1 MKIAFREITS
11 GAPSILP
18 YYNQTYFKGI
28 LHFKGIIIKVNMIIM
43 QEKERFYSNKVENIL
58 RTKLFSNISLMKY
71 SLKDQLIF
79 RKLTGLATVSV

>member
-28 LHFKGIIIKVNMIIM
+28 LHFKGIIVK
-43 QEKERFYSNKVENIL
+43 ENI
-58 RTKLFSNISLMKY
+58 
-71 SLKDQLIF
+71 
-79 RKLTGLATVSV
+79 